1 MDKNISLY
9 TTIIVVMGTCAFFI
23 LRKTS
28 SNNHLKNCKRVNKYI
43 VDNVRSYSDLSD
55 LSDGIVEECIESI
68 NNTCNCQ
75 NHGNGDCEVCDN
87 VQTN

>member
-9 TTIIVVMGTCAFFI
+9 TTIIVVMGTCAFFL

-28 SNNHLKNCKRVNKYI
+28 NSNRLENNKRISKYI

-55 LSDGIVEECIESI
+55 LSNDIVGECIESI
-68 NNTCNCQ
+68 NNTCNCK
-75 NHGNGDCEVCDN
+75 NCGNGDCEVCDN